1 MGVSRVQ
8 IKGLDDGCHGTE
20 YSIDGVKVP
29 HVRSAN
35 FRVAFD
41 EVPAFTFETLGEPDI
56 DMLGDVRFSFKP
68 ENLSEACF
76 IISEELKK
84 HGDFYNAFV
93 ESVHGVLKP
102 REKDIGDGCFSI
114 ELTDEDSFMLAEEII
129 KRISGEG

>member
-8 IKGLDDGCHGTE
+8 INNPGDGWLGTK
-20 YSIDGVKVP
+20 YFIDGVKVP
-29 HVRSAN
+29 HVRSVD
-35 FRVAFD
+35 FRVAVD
-41 EVPAFTFETLGEPDI
+41 EVPTFTFETLGKPDI
-56 DMLGDVRFSFKP
+56 DNPGDVKFSFKP

-114 ELTDEDSFMLAEEII
+114 ELTDEDSFMMAEEIV
-129 KRISGEG
+129 KRISGEE

>member
-76 IISEELKK
+76 IICEELKK
-84 HGDFYNAFV
+84 HGYFYDAFV
-93 ESVHGVLKP
+93 TGINSLLKP
-102 REKDIGDGCFSI
+102 REVYAGDGCFEIKLSDMGSH
-114 ELTDEDSFMLAEEII
+114 ELAEEIV
-129 KRISGEG
+129 KRISGEE